1 MGCAASVN
9 VGQQQPGSL
18 VGVIGDGRDAAV
30 LLRKLAAALREGAGF
45 ASFGPALR
53 ALPAVDAA
61 MLDVLAAGDPVR
73 GLLVVAAEAVIDPQ
87 EVLLAV
93 RVLGLPRVFL
103 APAPLCGDRTGRL
116 PATEF
121 QYACAAPTIP
131 PRT

>member
-18 VGVIGDGRDAAV
+18 VGAIGDGRDAAV

-61 MLDVLAAGDPVR
+61 MLDVLAAEDREQHIGGSGGSLEPP
-73 GLLVVAAEAVIDPQ
+73 G
-87 EVLLAV
+87 
-93 RVLGLPRVFL
+93 
-103 APAPLCGDRTGRL
+103 PLS
-116 PATEF
+116 
-121 QYACAAPTIP
+121 
-131 PRT
+131 